1 MSLTRLPSC
10 RLIRNSLIQMVHGQN
25 WRTACRDSDVCRKDQ
40 KGMAPNILWC
50 FDSHW
55 ARDPSWIRDD
65 EILRHPA
72 LGFVCKIFCLSGFCS
87 SGDTQ
92 RNVPSCTVYVTLQ
105 QVRDFQ
111 ELEAKTNLPALSLAM
126 REASHAED
134 PLAKAPERLLV
145 HHSGLLYRI
154 KSN

>member
-25 WRTACRDSDVCRKDQ
+25 WRTACRDSDVCRKE
-40 KGMAPNILWC
+40 C

-134 PLAKAPERLLV
+134 PLAKAPERLRV